1 VSLRIATYNIRKG
14 GSRRRSAIAEVLKA
28 LDADVIVLQ
37 EATDRG
43 VVDWLADATDSEVKI
58 AERGRS
64 VAVLA
69 RPSAQPCAG
78 RWHRLP
84 TGRSFAE
91 VDLPGRG
98 IRLFGVHLSAGLSGR
113 GERRR
118 AIEVERLL
126 SVAADPPGPA
136 RTLIIGDLNAISPSD
151 ALSVATLP
159 SWIRLLLRIDGGIST
174 RVIGRVLTDG
184 FVDAYRLLH
193 PTESGATLPAVA
205 PTVRLDYV
213 MLGPSLVPAVA
224 SCRIGDASLPMML
237 AASDHLPLLTVLEV

>member
-1 VSLRIATYNIRKG
+1 MSLRIATYNIRKG
-14 GSRRRSAIAEVLKA
+14 GSRRRAAIADVLKA
-28 LDADVIVLQ
+28 LDADVTVLQ

-43 VVDWLADATDSEVKI
+43 VVDWLADATDSNVSM
-58 AERGRS
+58 AEPGRS

-69 RPSAQPCAG
+69 RSPARQG

-84 TGRSFAE
+84 TGRTFAE
-91 VDLPGRG
+91 VDLPEWG

-118 AIEVERLL
+118 AMEVDRLL
-126 SVAADPPGPA
+126 AVAAEPPGSA
-136 RTLIIGDLNAISPSD
+136 RTLIVGDLNAISPSD

-159 SWIRLLLRIDGGIST
+159 AWIRLLLRIDGGIST
-174 RVIGRVLTDG
+174 RVVGRVLADG

-193 PTESGATLPAVA
+193 PTEAGGTLPAAA

-213 MLGPSLVPAVA
+213 MLGQSLVPAVT

-237 AASDHLPLLTVLEV
+237 AASDHLPLVTVLEV

>member
-69 RPSAQPCAG
+69 RPSTQPCAG

-91 VDLPGRG
+91 VDLPGWG

-159 SWIRLLLRIDGGIST
+159 SWIRLLLRIDGGISN
-174 RVIGRVLTDG
+174 RVIGRFITDG

>member
-14 GSRRRSAIAEVLKA
+14 GSRRRAAIAEVLRA
-28 LDADVIVLQ
+28 LDADVMVLQ

-43 VVDWLADATDSEVKI
+43 VVDWLADATGSEVKI
-58 AERGRS
+58 AEAGRS

-69 RPSAQPCAG
+69 RGSTQACTGQ
-78 RWHRLP
+78 WHRLP

-91 VDLPGRG
+91 VDLPAWEM
-98 IRLFGVHLSAGLSGR
+98 RLFGVHLSAGLSGR

-118 AIEVERLL
+118 AMEVERLL
-126 SVAADPPGPA
+126 SIAADPPGPA
-136 RTLIIGDLNAISPSD
+136 RTLIIGDLNAVSPSD

-184 FVDAYRLLH
+184 FVDAFRLLN
-193 PTESGATLPAVA
+193 PTESGATIPAAA

-213 MLGPSLVPAVA
+213 MLGRSLVPAVA

>member
-1 VSLRIATYNIRKG
+1 MRLRIATYNIRKG
-14 GSRRRSAIAEVLKA
+14 GSRRRAAIADVLKA
-28 LDADVIVLQ
+28 LDADITVLQ

-43 VVDWLADATDSEVKI
+43 VVDWIAQATDSEVKI
-58 AERGRS
+58 AEPGRS

-69 RPSAQPCAG
+69 RPSAQAGPG
-78 RWHRLP
+78 RWHRLA
-84 TGRSFAE
+84 TGRSFAQ
-91 VDLPGRG
+91 VDLPEWG
-98 IRLFGVHLSAGLSGR
+98 IRLLGVHLSAGLSGR

-126 SVAADPPGPA
+126 AVAADPPGPA
-136 RTLIIGDLNAISPSD
+136 RTLIVGDLNAVSPSD

-159 SWIRLLLRIDGGIST
+159 AWIRLLLRIDGGIST
-174 RVIGRVLTDG
+174 RVIGRVLADG

-193 PTESGATLPAVA
+193 PTESGGTMPAVA

-213 MLGPSLVPAVA
+213 MLGRSLAPAVA

-237 AASDHLPLLTVLEV
+237 AASDHLPLLTVLDI

>member
-1 VSLRIATYNIRKG
+1 MSLRIATYNIRKG
-14 GSRRRSAIAEVLKA
+14 GSRRRAAIADVLKT
-28 LDADVIVLQ
+28 LDADVTVLQ

-43 VVDWLADATDSEVKI
+43 VVDWLADATDSNVSI
-58 AERGRS
+58 AEAGRS

-69 RPSAQPCAG
+69 RSPAPQG

-84 TGRSFAE
+84 TGRTFAE
-91 VDLPGRG
+91 VDLPECG
-98 IRLFGVHLSAGLSGR
+98 IRLLGVHLSAGLSGR

-118 AIEVERLL
+118 AIEVDRLL
-126 SVAADPPGPA
+126 AVAAEPPGPA
-136 RTLIIGDLNAISPSD
+136 RTLIVGDLNAISPSD

-159 SWIRLLLRIDGGIST
+159 AWIRLLLRIDGGIST
-174 RVIGRVLTDG
+174 RVIGRVLADG

-193 PTESGATLPAVA
+193 PTEAGGTLPAAA

-213 MLGPSLVPAVA
+213 MLGQSLVPAVA

-237 AASDHLPLLTVLEV
+237 AASDHLPLVTVLEV

>member
-1 VSLRIATYNIRKG
+1 VTLRIATYNIRKG
-14 GSRRRSAIAEVLKA
+14 GSRRRAAIADVLTA
-28 LDADVIVLQ
+28 LDADVTVLQ

-43 VVDWLADATDSEVKI
+43 VIDWLAVATDSEVKI
-58 AERGRS
+58 AEAGRS
-64 VAVLA
+64 VAILA
-69 RPSAQPCAG
+69 RASAGACAG

-91 VDLPGRG
+91 VDLAERG

-118 AIEVERLL
+118 SLEVERLL
-126 SVAADPPGPA
+126 AIAADPPGPA
-136 RTLIIGDLNAISPSD
+136 RTLIIGDFNAVSPSD
-151 ALSVATLP
+151 ALKVATLP

-184 FVDAYRLLH
+184 FVDAFRLLN
-193 PTESGATLPAVA
+193 PTESGATIPAAA

-213 MLGPSLVPAVA
+213 MLGRSLVPEVA
-224 SCRIGDASLPMML
+224 SCRIGDASLPTLL
-237 AASDHLPLLTVLEV
+237 AASDHLPLLTVLDV

>member
-1 VSLRIATYNIRKG
+1 VSLRIASYNIRKG
-14 GSRRRSAIAEVLKA
+14 GSRRRAAIADVLKA
-28 LDADVIVLQ
+28 LDADVTVLQ
-37 EATDRG
+37 EATDRR
-43 VVDWLADATDSEVKI
+43 VVDWLADATETQVAI

-69 RPSAQPCAG
+69 RAPARAG

-91 VDLPGRG
+91 VDLPEWE
-98 IRLFGVHLSAGLSGR
+98 IRLLGVHLSAGLSGR

-118 AIEVERLL
+118 AIEVDRILA
-126 SVAADPPGPA
+126 VATDPPGRE
-136 RTLIIGDLNAISPSD
+136 RTVIVGDLNAISPSD

-159 SWIRLLLRIDGGIST
+159 AWIRLLLRIDGGIST
-174 RVIGRVLTDG
+174 RVIGRVLSDG

-193 PTESGATLPAVA
+193 PTEPGGTLPAVA

-213 MLGPSLVPAVA
+213 MLGPALVPAVA
-224 SCRIGDASLPMML
+224 SCRIGDASVPMML

>member
-1 VSLRIATYNIRKG
+1 MSLRIATYNIRKG
-14 GSRRRSAIAEVLKA
+14 GSRRRAAIADVLKT
-28 LDADVIVLQ
+28 LDADVTVLQ
-37 EATDRG
+37 EATDRA
-43 VVDWLADATDSEVKI
+43 VVDWLADATGSVVSI

-64 VAVLA
+64 VAVLT
-69 RPSAQPCAG
+69 RGPAQAGAG

-91 VDLPGRG
+91 VHLPERG
-98 IRLFGVHLSAGLSGR
+98 IRLLGVHLSAGLSRR

-118 AIEVERLL
+118 AVEVEALL
-126 SVAADPPGPA
+126 AVAADPPGPD

-159 SWIRLLLRIDGGIST
+159 AWIRLLLRIDGGIST
-174 RVIGRVLTDG
+174 RVIARVLDGG

-193 PTESGATLPAVA
+193 PTESGGTLPAVA

-213 MLGPSLVPAVA
+213 MLGRSLAPAVA

-237 AASDHLPLLTVLEV
+237 AASDHLPLVTVLDV

>member
-14 GSRRRSAIAEVLKA
+14 GSRRRAALGEVLKA
-28 LDADVIVLQ
+28 LDADVTVLQ

-43 VVDWLADATDSEVKI
+43 VVDWLAEATESQVTL

-69 RPSAQPCAG
+69 RGSANAPAG

-91 VDLPGRG
+91 IDLPAWG
-98 IRLFGVHLSAGLSGR
+98 IRLLGVHLSAGLSGR

-118 AIEVERLL
+118 TMEVERLL
-126 SVAADPPGPA
+126 AVAADPPGPE
-136 RTLIIGDLNAISPSD
+136 RTLIIGDLNAVSPSD

-159 SWIRLLLRIDGGIST
+159 AWIRLLLRIDGGIST